1 MSEFK
6 DIKDLGIFFT
16 IDGKGHSFV
25 GIRPNKDGFSDD
37 FLTSEKQF
45 ALMISYIAKEKMLHQ
60 ELSKIFNQSILRI
73 KSDLKKNNQSTISI
87 ADKIL

>member
-37 FLTSEKQF
+37 FLTSDGTILENHVLLPTDDEYFRLFINTFLEWTQSK
-45 ALMISYIAKEKMLHQ
+45 KC
-60 ELSKIFNQSILRI
+60 ELYNLY
-73 KSDLKKNNQSTISI
+73 
-87 ADKIL
+87 